1 MGIYQKQASAYFHAK
16 SGLTEIAGNGAH
28 TARCACVDSM
38 LKAVGLSVVF
48 NGPRAMFN
56 FNDDLLGGDNVH
68 ANLLANAVR
77 ESGDHSAINSCES
90 RLHY

>member
-16 SGLTEIAGNGAH
+16 SGLTEIGGN
-28 TARCACVDSM
+28 
-38 LKAVGLSVVF
+38 VVF

-77 ESGDHSAINSCES
+77 ESGDHSAINSWV
-90 RLHY
+90 RLLCDLYH